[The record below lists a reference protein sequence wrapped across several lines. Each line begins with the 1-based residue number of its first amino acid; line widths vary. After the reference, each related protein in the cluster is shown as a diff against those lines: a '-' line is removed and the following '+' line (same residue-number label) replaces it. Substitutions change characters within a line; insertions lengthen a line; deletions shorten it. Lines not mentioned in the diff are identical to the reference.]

1 MGDVSGNSE
10 NSAVHETVDDGV
22 SNDHWIVPRETQN
35 GNPQTEK
42 TGCEEIMND
51 AFRDLI
57 TKTNK
62 EKKVKC
68 KVYDQ
73 NELNYHYP
81 VKTQMIKS
89 MSQELVLKSIN
100 KSML

>member
-1 MGDVSGNSE
+1 
-10 NSAVHETVDDGV
+10 
-22 SNDHWIVPRETQN
+22 
-35 GNPQTEK
+35 
-42 TGCEEIMND
+42 MND

-81 VKTQMIKS
+81 VKTQRIKS